1 MALMKNVLANLALVA
16 TVVSATASSNETNL
30 AVFHANFDQSDSTL
44 QITIPNQIVQ
54 PALHQYFPNLA
65 GKELT
70 DGEIKQYLALYIRNT
85 VKLQYGAYPMAL
97 GEEGMVL
104 DDKFINIIM
113 KIGKIPRNAHE
124 LSVEINSFEF
134 LPEQNN
140 VFKLSQFG
148 DAKQELTLYAKN
160 HFSASLPL

>member
-1 MALMKNVLANLALVA
+1 MFLVKPILTSIALAA
-16 TVVSATASSNETNL
+16 TVISTSASSNETNL
-30 AVFHANFDQSDSTL
+30 AVFHANFDQVDSTL
-44 QITIPNQIVQ
+44 QITIPHKIVQ
-54 PALHQYFPNLA
+54 PTLHQYFPSLA

-70 DGEIKQYLALYIRNT
+70 DREIKQYLALYLRNT

-97 GEEGMVL
+97 GEEGMTL
-104 DDKFINIIM
+104 DDDFINIVM
-113 KIGKIPRNAHE
+113 KIGKIPLNAHE

-134 LPEQNN
+134 IPEQNN

-160 HFSASLPL
+160 SFSASVPL